1 MLRELRWL
9 HSIENLFRMSFFGR
23 RPRYGGVTRKAIRPL
38 PCRLCAFAVTITAS
52 HSTDHGKLCIWY
64 GVRLSADELK
74 LPRCDV
80 RNSCIRDGNNF
91 QWPIRG
97 YSTKQL
103 LEQRMN
109 LTDWY
114 LQRNSTSTQRL
125 ASILSLVLSGMAIG
139 VTVVSW
145 FLKAGL

>member
-1 MLRELRWL
+1 MLSKLRWL
-9 HSIENLFRMSFFGR
+9 HPNEKPISMSFMGR
-23 RPRYGGVTRKAIRPL
+23 RQRYGGVIRKAIRPL

-64 GVRLSADELK
+64 GVRLPADELK
-74 LPRCDV
+74 QPRSDV
-80 RNSCIRDGNNF
+80 RSHCMRDGNNF

-103 LEQRMN
+103 LEQRMK

-114 LQRNSTSTQRL
+114 LQRSSTSTQRL
-125 ASILSLVLSGMAIG
+125 ASIISLALSGIAIG
-139 VTVVSW
+139 VTVVSL
-145 FLKAGL
+145 FLKAAP